1 MSSESQSNSKHFL
14 VAVTLIAAAAIYR
27 IIPHPANVAPITAI
41 ALFGGAYISRKYL
54 VFLIPFVALFI
65 SDMVLNNTVL
75 RSYYPDVEGVVWW
88 SSYMTGT
95 FLAFGLIIL
104 FGLFLLKKVTTL
116 RVVSVSLL
124 SSFSFFLITNF
135 FTWYATPMY
144 PMNFAGLAACI
155 TAGIPFF
162 RPTILGDLLFTGV
175 LFGAMEFIKSRSLLT
190 SPASVSA

>member
-1 MSSESQSNSKHFL
+1 MSNESHSNSKHFL

-65 SDMVLNNTVL
+65 SDMVLNNTIL
-75 RSYYPDVEGVVWW
+75 RSFYPDVEGIVWW

-104 FGLFLLKKVTTL
+104 FGLFLLKKVSTL
-116 RVVSVSLL
+116 RVISVSLL

-135 FTWYATPMY
+135 FTWYGGTMY
-144 PMNFAGLAACI
+144 PMNFGGLIACI

-175 LFGAMEFIKSRSLLT
+175 LFGAMEFMRTRSFLA
-190 SPASVSA
+190 SPSSLRA